1 MNQVHLALLRGIN
14 VTGYKVI
21 KMADLKAMFIEL
33 GHQKVE
39 TYIQSG
45 NVVFTPSKNDDALT
59 ISLQIE
65 QAIQE
70 RYQFEVS
77 VLVLSSQELQK
88 VVESNPFMKR
98 ENIETEKLYVTFL
111 SKTPEPAQAAVL
123 NEVLFPPEEFVLHEK
138 AVYIHCT
145 NGYGNTK
152 LTNLL
157 FEKKLKTTAT
167 TRNWKTVNKLLEM
180 LS

>member
-21 KMADLKAMFIEL
+21 KMADLKAMFTEL
-33 GHQKVE
+33 GHQNVT

-45 NVVFTPSKNDDALT
+45 NVVFIPSTNDDAPT
-59 ISLQIE
+59 ISRQIE

-77 VLVLSSQELQK
+77 VLVLSAQELQK
-88 VVESNPFMKR
+88 VVENNPFISR
-98 ENIETEKLYVTFL
+98 ENIEIEKLYVTFL
-111 SKTPEPAQAAVL
+111 AKTPEPAQVAVL
-123 NEVLFPPEEFVLHEK
+123 NEVHFPHEEFVLKEN
-138 AVYIHCT
+138 ALYIHCT

-180 LS
+180 MG